1 MESEKLER
9 KGLLYVYGFEW
20 CNPNG
25 DPAFDNEP
33 RIWEDRVIVTDVFL
47 KRRIRDYIASH
58 YSQQQSSQQQSFEI
72 FLREIEKQTGE
83 KMTQEERVKELLKEQ
98 QIQNLQEAKEKLKE
112 KCWDIR
118 VFGCMIPLERKEKKE
133 EEGGGKA
140 LKLIGPVQA
149 TFGVSLNKVE
159 KLECTITNVMPSKEE
174 KAKGGSIGRKY
185 VVPVAIVEQ
194 YIFVNDIAAKE
205 SGMKSKDYNKLV
217 EALKNLTLAPTCS
230 TSSKH
235 LVPLLIVELTFNEEK
250 YASIFGLLE
259 IKELK
264 ENPKSLFDFEI
275 DCSKVINEVNE
286 LKKNENK
293 ILNQVKYYVKKEY
306 KSIFKGLPSEK
317 NLVEEF

>member
-1 MESEKLER
+1 MENEKLER

-33 RIWEDRVIVTDVFL
+33 RIWENRVIVTDVFL

-58 YSQQQSSQQQSFEI
+58 YSQQQGCEI
-72 FLREIEKQTGE
+72 FLREVEKQTGE
-83 KMTQEERVKELLKEQ
+83 KMTQEERVKELLGEQ
-98 QIQNLQEAKEKLKE
+98 QIQDLQMAKKQLKE

-133 EEGGGKA
+133 EEEGGKA
-140 LKLIGPVQA
+140 LKLVGPVQA

-205 SGMKSKDYNKLV
+205 SGIKPEDYNKLV
-217 EALKNLTLAPTCS
+217 EALKNLTLTPTCS

-235 LVPLLIVELTFNEEK
+235 LVPLLIVELTFNEKK

-264 ENPKSLFDFEI
+264 EKPKSLFDFEI
-275 DCSKVINEVNE
+275 DCSKIVNEVNRLNE
-286 LKKNENK
+286 NENK

-306 KSIFKGLPSEK
+306 KGIFKGLPPDK
-317 NLVEEF
+317 NLTEEF